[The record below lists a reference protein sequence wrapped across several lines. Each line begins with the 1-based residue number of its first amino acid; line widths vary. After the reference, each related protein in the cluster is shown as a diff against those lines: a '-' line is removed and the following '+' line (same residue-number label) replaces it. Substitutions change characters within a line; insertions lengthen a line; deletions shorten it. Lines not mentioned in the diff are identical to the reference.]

1 MNQNMQMIF
10 NLIMTG
16 LIIGS
21 FAVIWR
27 KLLNDLPQLREGIKT
42 HIPYPLS
49 RALTCGF
56 CFTYWFS
63 LGSLIIFNPL
73 NGWLPPMQ
81 PIIPSMLG
89 PSIYLSVSW
98 MLLGFIALLWR
109 SLFVMIQ
116 EFIRL
121 RNVCLEQTIPSDQ
134 FKSYALTYSRIG
146 SQSFRRNPSSEPV

>member
-1 MNQNMQMIF
+1 MPDPIRVGHHNFIYSMNQNMQMIF

-116 EFIRL
+116 EFIDYEMYVW
-121 RNVCLEQTIPSDQ
+121 NKQ
-134 FKSYALTYSRIG
+134 FHPIDSNHTH
-146 SQSFRRNPSSEPV
+146 